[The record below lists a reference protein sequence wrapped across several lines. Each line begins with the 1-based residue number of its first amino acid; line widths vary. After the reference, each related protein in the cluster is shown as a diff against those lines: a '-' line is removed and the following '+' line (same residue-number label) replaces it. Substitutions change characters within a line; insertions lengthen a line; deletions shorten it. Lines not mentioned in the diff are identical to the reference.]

1 MDKAYT
7 WPCQGVEVDVVG
19 INEKTYTV
27 LKGKQKAEA
36 PSLVVSSSRHIKS
49 ESSKPQGSVLIVCK

>member
-1 MDKAYT
+1 MDEAYT

-49 ESSKPQGSVLIVCK
+49 